1 MKGNQFTLG
10 LRNTMNINI
19 VNKSEN
25 PLPCYARE
33 GDAGMDICAAE
44 DKHIS
49 PFNWTTISTGLY
61 LEIPEGYE
69 VQIRSRSGLAA
80 KHGIQV
86 LNSPG
91 TIDSG
96 YRGEIKVILKNSD
109 YHRYEIKKG
118 ERIAQM
124 VVAPVTTATF
134 IEVAELSD
142 SERGVGGLGSTGKWL
157 IKENIM

>member
-10 LRNTMNINI
+10 LRTTMNINV

-25 PLPCYARE
+25 PLPKYAKQ

-44 DKHIS
+44 DIHIS
-49 PFNWTTISTGLY
+49 PFNWTAVSTGLY
-61 LEIPEGYE
+61 VEIPEGYE
-69 VQIRSRSGLAA
+69 IQIRSRSGLAY

-96 YRGEIKVILKNSD
+96 YRGEIKVILKNND
-109 YHRYEIKKG
+109 HRTYNVSKG
-118 ERIAQM
+118 DRIAQM
-124 VVAPVTTATF
+124 VVAPVTTATLT
-134 IEVAELSD
+134 EVAEISET
-142 SERGVGGLGSTGKWL
+142 ERGEGGLGSTGK
-157 IKENIM
+157 

>member
-25 PLPCYARE
+25 PLPCYAKE

-69 VQIRSRSGLAA
+69 LQIRSRSGLAA

-96 YRGEIKVILKNSD
+96 YRGEIKVILKNND
-109 YHRYEIKKG
+109 HRRYNIKKG

-124 VVAPVTTATF
+124 VVAPVTNATF

-142 SERGVGGLGSTGKWL
+142 TERGEGGLGSTGK
-157 IKENIM
+157 

>member
-1 MKGNQFTLG
+1 
-10 LRNTMNINI
+10 MNINV

-25 PLPCYARE
+25 PLPKYARD

-44 DKHIS
+44 DDFLS
-49 PFNWTTISTGLY
+49 PFNWKAISTGLFV
-61 LEIPEGYE
+61 EIPEGYE
-69 VQIRSRSGLAA
+69 IQIRSRSGLAF
-80 KHGIQV
+80 KHGVSV

-142 SERGVGGLGSTGKWL
+142 SERGVGGLGSTGK
-157 IKENIM
+157 

>member
-1 MKGNQFTLG
+1 
-10 LRNTMNINI
+10 MNINV

-25 PLPCYARE
+25 PLPCYARQ

-80 KHGIQV
+80 KYGIQV

-96 YRGEIKVILKNSD
+96 YRGEIKVILKNND
-109 YHRYEIKKG
+109 HIKYNVKKG
-118 ERIAQM
+118 DRIAQM
-124 VVAPVTTATF
+124 VVAPITTATLT
-134 IEVAELSD
+134 EVAELSD
-142 SERGVGGLGSTGKWL
+142 SERGEGGLGSTGK
-157 IKENIM
+157 

>member
-25 PLPCYARE
+25 PLPCYAKE

-96 YRGEIKVILKNSD
+96 YRGEIKVILKNND
-109 YHRYEIKKG
+109 YRRYNIKKG

-124 VVAPVTTATF
+124 VVAPVINATLT
-134 IEVAELSD
+134 EVAELSD
-142 SERGVGGLGSTGKWL
+142 TERGEGGLGSTGK
-157 IKENIM
+157 